1 LYNAEKRTIKSVL
14 SLYLS
19 STLFLILSLAYIYY
33 HGQKEQ
39 LEATLIQ
46 EMKSYYKDVFES
58 IKELHQKANYNEMI
72 EYPRFDDF
80 DSAIF
85 DVDKKNIF
93 CTTQIPFE
101 LNFHDKISYY
111 DDKVYFIYEAEPYY
125 LGAKYI
131 VVSKK
136 VKNIFQDIGK
146 KVFLSTLFII
156 VLVVLTSVFLVKLIL
171 KPLRDN
177 VSLLDRFIKDT
188 THELNTPVST
198 ILNNIELIEKNN
210 IEPTLRNKINRIKTA
225 SLTLS
230 NIYDDL
236 VFLLLDNKQKS
247 ENQDVIVNDLIKQ
260 RVDYFKLLFLSKSL
274 SVVVNESNRSVLN
287 IDNKKLVRVVD
298 NLLSN
303 SFKYSK
309 KGAKI
314 TININQKSFS
324 ICDEGIG
331 MSQEQVDKAF
341 ERYQRFDATNGGFGI
356 GLNIVYSIAKEH
368 NIAIKINSKIGYGT
382 CVTLEY

>member
-1 LYNAEKRTIKSVL
+1 LYNAEKRTIRSVL
-14 SLYLS
+14 VIYLS
-19 STLFLILSLAYIYY
+19 STLFLILSLSYIYY
-33 HGQKEQ
+33 HGKKEQ

-46 EMKSYYKDVFES
+46 EMKIHYKDVFEA
-58 IKELHQKANYNEMI
+58 IKESHQKANYNEMI

-85 DVDKKNIF
+85 DIDKKNIF
-93 CTTQIPFE
+93 FTKQIPFN
-101 LNFHDKISYY
+101 LNFQEKISYY
-111 DDKVYFIYEAEPYY
+111 GDKAYFIYESEPYY

-136 VKNIFQDIGK
+136 VKNIFEDIGK
-146 KVFLSTLFII
+146 KVFFSTLFII
-156 VLVVLTSVFLVKLIL
+156 GLVVLTSVFLVKLIL

-177 VSLLDRFIKDT
+177 ISLLDRFIKDT
-188 THELNTPVST
+188 THELNTPVAT

-210 IEPTLRNKINRIKTA
+210 IEPALYNKINRIKTA

-236 VFLLLDNKQKS
+236 VFLLLNNKQKT

-260 RVDYFKLLFLSKSL
+260 RVDYFKLLFLSKNL
-274 SVVVNESNRSVLN
+274 SVVLNESDKSILS
-287 IDNKKLVRVVD
+287 IDSKKLVRIVD

-314 TININQKSFS
+314 TITINRNSFS
-324 ICDEGIG
+324 ICDEGVG
-331 MSQEQVDKAF
+331 MSQEQADKAF
-341 ERYQRFDATNGGFGI
+341 ERYQRFDSINGGFGI
-356 GLNIVYSIAKEH
+356 GLNIVYSIAKEY
-368 NIAIKINSKIGYGT
+368 NMDIKIDSKIGYGT

>member
-1 LYNAEKRTIKSVL
+1 HS
-14 SLYLS
+14 
-19 STLFLILSLAYIYY
+19 
-33 HGQKEQ
+33 QKEQ
-39 LEATLIQ
+39 LETTLTQ
-46 EMKSYYKDVFES
+46 EMKSHYKDVFES
-58 IKELHQKANYNEMI
+58 IKELHQKSNYNEII
-72 EYPRFDDF
+72 EYPRFNDF

-85 DVDKKNIF
+85 DADKKTIF
-93 CTTQIPFE
+93 TTKQIPFN
-101 LNFHDKISYY
+101 LNFHEKISYH
-111 DDKVYFIYEAEPYY
+111 DGKAYFIYESEPYY

-131 VVSKK
+131 VVFKK

-236 VFLLLDNKQKS
+236 VFLLLDSKQKT
-247 ENQDVIVNDLIKQ
+247 ENQDIVVNDLIKQ

-274 SVVVNESNRSVLN
+274 SVVINESDRSILR
-287 IDNKKLVRVVD
+287 IEDKKLVRVVD

-303 SFKYSK
+303 GFKYSK

-314 TININQKSFS
+314 TININQNSFS

-341 ERYQRFDATNGGFGI
+341 ERYQRFDDTNGGFGI
-356 GLNIVYSIAKEH
+356 GLNIVYSIAKEY
-368 NIAIKINSKIGYGT
+368 NIAIKIDSKVGCGT

>member
-1 LYNAEKRTIKSVL
+1 MYNAEKRTIKSVL
-14 SLYLS
+14 LLYLS

-33 HGQKEQ
+33 HSQKEQ
-39 LEATLIQ
+39 LETTLTQ
-46 EMKSYYKDVFES
+46 EMKSHYKDVFES
-58 IKELHQKANYNEMI
+58 IKELHQKSNYNEII
-72 EYPRFDDF
+72 EYPRFNDF

-85 DVDKKNIF
+85 DADKKTIF
-93 CTTQIPFE
+93 TTKQIPFN
-101 LNFHDKISYY
+101 LNFHEKISYH
-111 DDKVYFIYEAEPYY
+111 DGKAYFIYESEPYY

-131 VVSKK
+131 VVFKK
-136 VKNIFQDIGK
+136 VKNIFEDMDK
-146 KVFLSTLFII
+146 KVFFATLLII
-156 VLVVLTSVFLVKLIL
+156 TLVVLTSAFLVKLIL

-177 VSLLDRFIKDT
+177 LSLLDRFIKDT

-198 ILNNIELIEKNN
+198 ILNNIELIERSN
-210 IEPTLRNKINRIKTA
+210 IEPALHNKINRIKTA

-236 VFLLLDNKQKS
+236 VFLLLDSKQKT
-247 ENQDVIVNDLIKQ
+247 ENQDIVVNDLIKQ

-274 SVVVNESNRSVLN
+274 SVVINESDRSILR
-287 IDNKKLVRVVD
+287 IEDKKLVRVVD

-303 SFKYSK
+303 GFKYSK

-314 TININQKSFS
+314 TININQNSFS

-341 ERYQRFDATNGGFGI
+341 ERYQRFDDTNGGFGI
-356 GLNIVYSIAKEH
+356 GLNIVYSIAKEY
-368 NIAIKINSKIGYGT
+368 NIAIKIDSKVGCGT